1 MCPHRRLMKRPNVC
15 FASYTGK
22 EGSQITPPLDESL
35 DVSHRLADLRTW
47 QAEWQ
52 RIDRLLEEQLTGM
65 SGNNLLEL
73 QQSAHISNARRR
85 MEMTLVKQ
93 PLNIPKSVLKNL
105 GVRAIRDQFAQ
116 QFARL
121 SKEERLLWLN
131 SFLFFMTADL
141 RKLDDK
147 IANVRGYRSLGQTR
161 NFLLGGESGMGKTT
175 YLDWLMIN
183 HLPVVVE
190 ERKHVPIIGIQA
202 HGRQN
207 TARPLLW
214 RMLLECGQTYA
225 TRDNEEM
232 LLMKLVLYFQKCGVE
247 QIVIDEVEHI
257 TRPELKRRV
266 LEVSNMTRGIPI
278 ICAATHPITWTEG
291 DAEIKGRWNDVFQLT
306 QYTGARLD
314 GLLATIELFLPFS
327 QDSHLSMRT
336 SGGNPGP
343 AALIE
348 QWTGGILRDIMIL
361 IRDGCRRAIE
371 GSHASLQQETLEASW
386 KDIQTK
392 QVIDFLNLI
401 RQREKR

>member
-1 MCPHRRLMKRPNVC
+1 M
-15 FASYTGK
+15 
-22 EGSQITPPLDESL
+22 ITTTPLDPSL
-35 DVSHRLADLRTW
+35 DVSHRLANLKTW

-52 RIDRLLEEQLTGM
+52 HIDRELEAQLIPL
-65 SGNNLLEL
+65 SGNDLLEL
-73 QQSAHISNARRR
+73 QQAVHISNVRRR

-93 PLNIPKSVLKNL
+93 PLSIPENVLKHL
-105 GVRAIRDQFAQ
+105 GVRVIREQFAQ
-116 QFARL
+116 QFATL
-121 SKEERLLWLN
+121 SREQRLLWLN

-147 IANVRGYRSLGQTR
+147 IAKVRNYRSLGQTR

-175 YLDWLMIN
+175 YLDWLMFN
-183 HLPVVVE
+183 HMPVVE
-190 ERKHVPIIGIQA
+190 KERNRVPIIGIEA
-202 HGRQN
+202 PVSQN

-214 RMLLECGQTYA
+214 RMLLECGQTYVKS
-225 TRDNEEM
+225 DNEEI

-247 QIVIDEVEHI
+247 LIVIDEVQHI
-257 TRPELKRRV
+257 KRPELKRRV
-266 LEVSNMTRGIPI
+266 LEVSNMTRGIPM

-306 QYTGARLD
+306 QYTGTRLD

-327 QDSHLSMRT
+327 QDSHLCIREVE
-336 SGGNPGP
+336 GKPGK
-343 AALIE
+343 ASLIE

-361 IRDGCRRAIE
+361 IRDACRRAIE
-371 GSHASLQQETLEASW
+371 QSRPCLEQPILEAAW

-392 QVIDFLNLI
+392 QVTDFLDLI